1 MHQIKPLELI
11 KMSAENYLKV
21 WLQLAKSAKRI
32 EQAMETRLQQEFG
45 QSMSRFDVLSQLY
58 RLTPGGA
65 PMGKVGAQLLA
76 SRGNITRLVDRMVDE
91 GLIERR
97 ADSHDRRVTEIC
109 ITDKGL
115 QLFTPMAAKHALWCE
130 ELLGGLDPAQAQ
142 VLVEL
147 LKQTSRE
154 LG

>member
-1 MHQIKPLELI
+1 
-11 KMSAENYLKV
+11 MSDDTYLRV

-32 EQAMETRLQQEFG
+32 EQSMETRLQQEFG

-58 RLTPGGA
+58 RLVPGGA
-65 PMGKVGAQLLA
+65 PMGKVGSQLLA

-91 GLIERR
+91 QLIERR

-115 QLFTPMAAKHALWCE
+115 QLFEQMANKHAIWCE
-130 ELLGGLDPAQAQ
+130 ELMGGVNKDQAQ
-142 VLVEL
+142 QLVSL
-147 LKQTSRE
+147 LKQANRH
-154 LG
+154 L